1 MRHKWHLR
9 LPPRASPVDREELI
23 RTRDQMIARSPDG
36 FGAWFSD
43 DGRIGLGDR
52 RLSIIDLSEAGAQP
66 MLSADGRL
74 AVTFNGEIY
83 NYQDL
88 RRRLEDKGRIFK
100 SHSDTEVLL
109 HLYAEKGAD
118 MVRDLRGMFALR
130 SGIIFA
136 VHYFWRAILTALSH
150 STLPMTV

>member
-1 MRHKWHLR
+1 MQ
-9 LPPRASPVDREELI
+9 PVRRSELI
-23 RTRDQMIARSPDG
+23 RTRDQMIARGPDG

-43 DGRIGLGDR
+43 DGRIGLGHR

-66 MLSADGRL
+66 MLSADRRL
-74 AVTFNGEIY
+74 AVTFNGEIF

-88 RRRLEDKGRIFK
+88 RRRLRDKGRIFK

-118 MVRDLRGMFALR
+118 MCAICAACLRLR

-136 VHYFWRAILTALSH
+136 AHYFWRAILTALSH